1 VKKRRK
7 EKIWDVYN
15 FITQLLGIKEWYVE
29 VEHIEQTE
37 KGF

>member
-1 VKKRRK
+1 MS
-7 EKIWDVYN
+7 YN